1 MWRYQNDRRTAGFR
15 LCNCMIGVSDAR
27 PPGCPS
33 SRGPGIRDDRARSS
47 ALPVPIQRL
56 AVVALV
62 AGAADA
68 AGIDLSACAVAAVD
82 GRQEVAAL
90 CGTLAVP
97 LDPRSAGGE
106 AVELFVA
113 VVEASAGQ
121 ASPDPLVVL
130 ASGPGDA
137 ATRRFVATERGF
149 SRILRYRDV
158 VLVDQRGTGRSAP
171 LRCDG
176 SRYAALLAGG
186 DVRSAVDAGIACLG
200 QLRHDPRFFTT
211 SVAVADLER
220 VRAALGYEQLNLYG
234 VSYGTRV
241 AQHYLRR
248 HPARVRSVVLEGIL
262 PPDAPLGPDL
272 AVASQTALD
281 ALFERCAADD
291 ACGTAF
297 PDIGRRFAALLGRLS
312 ASPAAL
318 TLEHPRTGEPETVVL
333 TRWLFARLVR
343 LMLASSHGASLVP
356 VVVDAAYAG
365 DYRGLATQALLRA
378 ENMAELAMGVNY
390 AVLCTEDAP
399 FYGDVDPV
407 LRAGTFAGSALV
419 DIVAGVCEHWPS
431 GLLDDDLRQPLAGAT
446 PVLVLSG
453 EFDPVAPPRLARRA
467 VARLTNVVHVVG
479 RGRAHD
485 MLQDGCAQ
493 RLMATFVET
502 ADPDS
507 LDLDCVDRSGP
518 FPPFASRMGPGP

>member
-1 MWRYQNDRRTAGFR
+1 ME
-15 LCNCMIGVSDAR
+15 
-27 PPGCPS
+27 
-33 SRGPGIRDDRARSS
+33 
-47 ALPVPIQRL
+47 
-56 AVVALV
+56 
-62 AGAADA
+62 
-68 AGIDLSACAVAAVD
+68 LSACDLAADD
-82 GRQEVAAL
+82 GRLEVDAL

-97 LDPRSAGGE
+97 LDPGRTGGE
-106 AVELFVA
+106 TVELFVA
-113 VVEASAGQ
+113 VVEASAEQ

-137 ATRRFVATERGF
+137 ATRWFVAAERGF
-149 SRILRYRDV
+149 SRILRDRDV
-158 VLVDQRGTGRSAP
+158 VLVDQRGAGRSAP

-186 DVRSAVDAGIACLG
+186 GVQSAVDAGIACLG
-200 QLRHDPRFFTT
+200 QLKHDPRFFTT
-211 SVAVADLER
+211 SAAVADLER

-248 HPARVRSVVLEGIL
+248 HPGRVRSVVLEAVL
-262 PPDAPLGPDL
+262 APDAPLGSDL

-291 ACGTAF
+291 ACGAAF
-297 PDIGRRFAALLGRLS
+297 PDLGRRFAALLGRLS
-312 ASPAAL
+312 AVPVAL
-318 TLEHPRTGEPETVVL
+318 TLEHPRTGAPATVVL
-333 TRWLFARLVR
+333 TRWLFARLVS
-343 LMLASSHGASLVP
+343 LLLASSHGASLVP
-356 VVVDAAYAG
+356 VLVDAAHAG

-378 ENMAELAMGVNY
+378 KDMAVLATGLNY

-399 FYGDVDPV
+399 FYADADPDA
-407 LRAGTFAGSALV
+407 RADTFAGSALV
-419 DIVAGVCEHWPS
+419 DIVAGVCAHWPR
-431 GLLDDDLRQPLAGAT
+431 GVLDDDLREPLAGAT
-446 PVLVLSG
+446 PVLALSG
-453 EFDPVAPPRLARRA
+453 EFDPVAPARLARRA

-493 RLMATFVET
+493 RVVAMFVET

-507 LDLDCVDRSGP
+507 LDLDCVDRIGP
-518 FPPFASRMGPGP
+518 FPLFASRMGPGP